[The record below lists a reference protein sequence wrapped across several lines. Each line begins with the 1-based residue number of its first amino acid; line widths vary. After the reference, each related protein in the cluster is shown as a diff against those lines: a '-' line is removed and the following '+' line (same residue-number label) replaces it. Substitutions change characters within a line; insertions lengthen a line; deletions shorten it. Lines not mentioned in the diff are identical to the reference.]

1 MTETQIMPTA
11 EPFFLLGNGE
21 NARTGCLLIHGFTG
35 TPKEMRWMG
44 EYLNAQGFTSLGIR
58 LSGHATRPE
67 DMIRSRYQDWAASVE
82 DGYDLLSGITDRI
95 FLIGLS
101 MGGILSLLMATRL
114 KVAGVF
120 AMSTPFKLP
129 DDPRL
134 RFIKLICPFIK
145 YMPKNNST
153 PDAGW
158 FDKQS
163 FLEHRSYPMNPV
175 RSIAELNILLAEMRN
190 ALPNVD
196 VPVFLVHSK
205 NDNYVIKNSLHA
217 IFDELGTSKKQFMWV
232 EGSGHVIPR
241 EPAREQVFEAAKD
254 FILTVSLNNP

>member
-1 MTETQIMPTA
+1 MTQTIPTA
-11 EPFFLLGNGE
+11 EPFFLLGEGK

-44 EYLNAQGFTSLGIR
+44 EHLNGQGFSALGVR
-58 LSGHATRPE
+58 LNGHATQPQ
-67 DMIRSRYQDWAASVE
+67 DMIRSRYQDWTASVE
-82 DGYDLLSGITDRI
+82 DGYNLLRDSTDRI

-101 MGGILSLLMATRL
+101 MGGILSLLMSTRL

-120 AMSTPFKLP
+120 AMSTPYRLP

-134 RFIKLICPFIK
+134 RFIKQISWFIK
-145 YMPKNNST
+145 LMPKDNQA
-153 PDAGW
+153 PGADW
-158 FDKQS
+158 FDKES

-175 RSIAELNILLAEMRN
+175 RSIAELSLLMAEMRA
-190 ALPNVD
+190 ALPSVE

-205 NDNYVIKNSLHA
+205 NDNYVIKDSMQW
-217 IFDELGTSKKQFMWV
+217 IYDKLGTTDKQMLWV

-241 EPAREQVFEAAKD
+241 EPVREQVFKEATD
-254 FILTVSLNNP
+254 FIVRVTNNS